1 MDWLVSGILFSAVFA
16 ASLALTGLV
25 AAQLR
30 RRAILDRPN
39 ARSSH
44 AVPTPRGGGIA
55 VLAVVLPVWALI
67 ALATTPRP
75 AAAFAMLAS
84 AAALA
89 VLSFLDDLHSLSPH
103 WRLAVQA
110 GAVAFALVGLPAD
123 APVFQGLL
131 SPGLDRLA
139 AGLAW
144 VWFINLFNFMDG
156 IDGIAGSETA
166 AIAGGLFLVAALV
179 PGALGPA
186 HGVAFLGLS
195 LAAAALGFLWW
206 NWAPAQVFLG
216 DVGSVPIGFLLG
228 WLLLQVAAAG
238 AWAVALILPLY
249 YLADATITLLRRL
262 FAGERIWRAHS
273 RHFYQRA
280 ARGPLGHAGVVRAVV
295 AANLVLMALAVL
307 AAAGRPVP
315 ALAGACVAVA
325 ALLLVLSRRAA
336 PDPASAGGADP
347 VP

>member
-1 MDWLVSGILFSAVFA
+1 MDWLVAAILFSAVFA
-16 ASLALTGLV
+16 ASLAATGFV
-25 AAQLR
+25 TGQLR

-39 ARSSH
+39 VRSSH
-44 AVPTPRGGGIA
+44 AVPTPRGGGIG
-55 VLAVVLPVWALI
+55 VLVVVLPVWALI
-67 ALATTPRP
+67 ALATAPRP
-75 AAAFAMLAS
+75 GPVFAMLA
-84 AAALA
+84 AATALA

-110 GAVAFALVGLPAD
+110 GAVAFALVGLPNG

-131 SPGLDRLA
+131 PPGLDRLA

-144 VWFINLFNFMDG
+144 IWFINLFNFMDG

-166 AIAGGLFLVAALV
+166 CIGLGLFLVAALV
-179 PGALGPA
+179 PGAFGAA
-186 HGVAFLGLS
+186 HGLAFLCLT

-206 NWAPAQVFLG
+206 NWAPAEVFLG

-228 WLLLQVAAAG
+228 WLLLQAAVAG

-249 YLADATITLLRRL
+249 YLADATVTLLRRL
-262 FAGERIWRAHS
+262 FAGERVWRAHAW
-273 RHFYQRA
+273 HFYQRA

-295 AANLVLMALAVL
+295 VANLALITLSVL

-315 ALAGACVAVA
+315 ALAGAFVAVA

-336 PDPASAGGADP
+336 RDPAPAGGGNRVA
-347 VP
+347 